1 MIFNYHIKKNLNFE
15 NEIDNNFEYR
25 RHFMNLFNSFKNQKF
40 TQKQLNLFPKDIA
53 YDAIWNI
60 NKHNTKIYWDN
71 IKVQVNA
78 SLKTF
83 TKNIEIQE
91 LENYPILHFRCS
103 DVPFVKHNDYH
114 FSKYKFYKWC
124 DNKLKNKYK
133 KWYIMWDN
141 SHLSNNDYKEW
152 SSIYFNDLK
161 HYLENDLHLEII
173 HIKKNNQYEDFK
185 LLYNAPVVIQGGCG
199 GSFSF
204 FGGYFNNRFLYT
216 NENENDYYI
225 NSILKHKEVDNA
237 GGYQNTVEIIKLL
250 RIT

>member
-1 MIFNYHIKKNLNFE
+1 MKLIIILVLVIIIIIIFKKNYNEPFTNKKYKIWMWYSDTNKNPSGGLGNILSVFFNSMIFNYHIKKNLNFE

-103 DVPFVKHNDYH
+103 DVPFVKHNYYH

-124 DNKLKNKYK
+124 DNKLKNG
-133 KWYIMWDN
+133 I
-141 SHLSNNDYKEW
+141 LCG
-152 SSIYFNDLK
+152 
-161 HYLENDLHLEII
+161 II
-173 HIKKNNQYEDFK
+173 VITLIKTIKNG
-185 LLYNAPVVIQGGCG
+185 V
-199 GSFSF
+199 
-204 FGGYFNNRFLYT
+204 
-216 NENENDYYI
+216 
-225 NSILKHKEVDNA
+225 
-237 GGYQNTVEIIKLL
+237 
-250 RIT
+250 